1 MSSSASKVYV
11 IGVGMTPFTRPGQD
25 LSIDYPQLVERA
37 ALAALSDARITYDQ
51 VELAVAGYVF
61 GDSTCGQRAL
71 YPLGMTGIP
80 ILNVNNNCS
89 SGSSALYLAQKMIL
103 AGQCECALAVGF
115 EKMEKGA
122 LGAKFKD
129 RTAPMDKHI
138 ELLIELNGLQ
148 PAPFTAQ
155 LFAQGAKQY
164 LEQYKSAKPEHF
176 AKIALKN
183 HRHSLNNPY
192 AQVMPKKEDIEL
204 KDILESPK
212 VFDFLTRLQCC
223 PTSDGAAC
231 AILAS
236 EAFVRRHKLE
246 AQSVEILALE
256 MATDLKGTFEEKSA
270 LKLIGYNMTKK
281 AADLAFAKAKL
292 TPNDVDVIE
301 LHDCFSCNELITYE
315 ALGLCPPGQAAQL
328 VDKGDNT
335 YGGKY
340 VINPSGGLL
349 AKGHPLGATG
359 VAQAVELCSQLRELA
374 GSRQVPNAQ
383 IALQHNIGLGG
394 AAVVALYRRMDV
406 DNKSN
411 KSTKSKFMFNLVSK
425 L

>member
-1 MSSSASKVYV
+1 MSSPTPKVYI

-25 LSIDYPQLVERA
+25 LSIDYPQLVGRA
-37 ALAALSDARITYDQ
+37 ATAALSDARITYDQ

-61 GDSTCGQRAL
+61 GDSCCGQRAL

-80 ILNVNNNCS
+80 IINVNNNCS
-89 SGSSALYLAQKMIL
+89 TGSTALYTARQMIL
-103 AGQCECALAVGF
+103 TGQYECTLAVGF
-115 EKMEKGA
+115 EKMERGA

-129 RTAPMDKHI
+129 RTSPLDKHV
-138 ELLIELNGLQ
+138 ELLIELQGIA
-148 PAPFTAQ
+148 PAAITAQ
-155 LFAQGAKQY
+155 LFGAAGKEHMKLY
-164 LEQYKSAKPEHF
+164 GTRAEHF

-192 AQVMPKKEDIEL
+192 AQVAPAKEDIEL
-204 KDILESPK
+204 NDILDSPK
-212 VFDFLTRLQCC
+212 VFDFLTRRQCC

-236 EAFVRRHKLE
+236 EAFVRRHGLE

-256 MATDLKGTFEEKSA
+256 MATDLPGTFQDKSA
-270 LKLIGYNMTKK
+270 MKLIGYDMAKT
-281 AADLAFAKAKL
+281 AADRAYAKAKL
-292 TPNDVDVIE
+292 TAADVDVIE
-301 LHDCFSCNELITYE
+301 LHDCFSCNELVTYE
-315 ALGLCPPGQAAQL
+315 ALGLCPPGQAGQL

-340 VINPSGGLL
+340 VVNPSGGLI

-359 VAQAVELCSQLRELA
+359 VAQCAELCWQLRGLA
-374 GSRQVPNAQ
+374 GKRQVPNAKV
-383 IALQHNIGLGG
+383 ALQHNIGLAG
-394 AAVVALYRRMDV
+394 AAVVGLYRRMNV
-406 DNKSN
+406 DSKTNKSKRN
-411 KSTKSKFMFNLVSK
+411 KYTFNLISK